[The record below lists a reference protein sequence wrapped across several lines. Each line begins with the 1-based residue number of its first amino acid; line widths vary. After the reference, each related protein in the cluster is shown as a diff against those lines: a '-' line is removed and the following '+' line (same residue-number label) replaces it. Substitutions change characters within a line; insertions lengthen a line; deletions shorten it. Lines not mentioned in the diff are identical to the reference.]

1 MPSPEHAKLVTLA
14 ARWLK
19 KNGFGVVAT
28 ELTFAGGG
36 EQPDAIGFRH
46 NVSAIVEAKV
56 SRADY
61 LADAKKPWRSGAPS
75 LGVYRFYL
83 CPQGLV
89 LPEELP
95 PRWGLLYEVA
105 GRVVDVVRP
114 SGNLW
119 TEYGDDR
126 LTGNQFLAFQHRNC
140 ERQERFAL
148 YSIAR
153 RLKAA

>member
-1 MPSPEHAKLVTLA
+1 MASPEHDKLVKLA

-19 KNGFGVVAT
+19 ENGFGVVAT
-28 ELTFAGGG
+28 ELTFAGKG

-46 NVSAIVEAKV
+46 NTSAIVEAKV
-56 SRADY
+56 SRADF
-61 LADAKKPWRSGAPS
+61 LADAKKPWRSGVPS

-83 CPQGLV
+83 CPKGLIA
-89 LPEELP
+89 PDELP
-95 PRWGLLYEVA
+95 SRWGLLYEEK

-114 SGNLW
+114 LGNLW
-119 TEYGDDR
+119 TALGEQ
-126 LTGNQFLAFQHRNC
+126 TVPENTFIAFQNPIC

-153 RLKAA
+153 RLRAA